1 MSDAAFRRQDDARMD
16 KLESIVEDMRSDIG
30 EIKTKINNGFDKS
43 IKSTENKVNYIDER
57 NREEHKLLMGKLDK
71 LLWLFISGAIAII
84 IKEIIQGVMG

>member
-1 MSDAAFRRQDDARMD
+1 MSDAPLRRQDDKRME